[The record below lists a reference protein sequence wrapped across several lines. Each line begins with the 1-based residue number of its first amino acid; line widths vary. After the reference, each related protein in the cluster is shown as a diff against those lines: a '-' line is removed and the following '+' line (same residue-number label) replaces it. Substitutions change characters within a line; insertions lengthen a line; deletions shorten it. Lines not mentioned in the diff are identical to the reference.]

1 MDVNMPIEFLSR
13 AMVKTKIYNGRVRIL
28 PIERLDFNLLFEKI
42 YNEELKSDYLFKMF
56 NSLLDDNALNKYQEQ
71 GEEDWIND
79 FKANLS

>member
-1 MDVNMPIEFLSR
+1 M
-13 AMVKTKIYNGRVRIL
+13 
-28 PIERLDFNLLFEKI
+28 LFEKI
-42 YNEELKSDYLFKMF
+42 YNEELKSDYLFGMF